1 MESALIVPNAVILE
15 TRQLW
20 WNIDAPFAR
29 ILFYFLILVATGI
42 LIHGVY
48 KKIAIS
54 GTDWFMFSPMLSCI
68 RKPLRRRLLVLLM
81 LVCLLV
87 L

>member
-20 WNIDAPFAR
+20 WNIDAPFAK
-29 ILFYFLILVATGI
+29 ILFYFLILVSTGI

-48 KKIAIS
+48 KKILIIS
-54 GTDWFMFSPMLSCI
+54 
-68 RKPLRRRLLVLLM
+68 LVSFNF
-81 LVCLLV
+81 
-87 L
+87 